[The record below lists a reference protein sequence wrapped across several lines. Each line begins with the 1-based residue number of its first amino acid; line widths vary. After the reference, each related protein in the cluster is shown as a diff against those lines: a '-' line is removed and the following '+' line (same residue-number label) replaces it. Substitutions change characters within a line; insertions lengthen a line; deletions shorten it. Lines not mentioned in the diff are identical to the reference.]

1 MINLFHHLKI
11 ILFLIFIPFF
21 LIKGQ
26 SNVDTRLH
34 IKGKTFNSVGKVHNV
49 SIRIIHDDGLVDTI
63 FLIMEDIIYT

>member
-1 MINLFHHLKI
+1 MIKLLHHLKI
-11 ILFLIFIPFF
+11 ILFVILIPF

-49 SIRIIHDDGLVDTI
+49 SIRIIHDDGVVDTI
-63 FLIMEDIIYT
+63 LSLSLIHI